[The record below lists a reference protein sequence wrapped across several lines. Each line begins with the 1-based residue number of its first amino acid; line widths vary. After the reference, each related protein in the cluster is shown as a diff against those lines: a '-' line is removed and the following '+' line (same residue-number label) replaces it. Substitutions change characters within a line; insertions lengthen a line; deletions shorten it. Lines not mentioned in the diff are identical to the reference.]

1 MLITGI
7 QSTFIIADIKFD
19 EIYKKYCEGY
29 YNNLTLDAIK
39 SGRPKIVSKIK
50 KKEFV
55 SDDENKERYVISD
68 NRGIKVSF
76 INVMKPSTVCQ
87 WCRRTMS
94 NVENKVS
101 IPVSIKQNAENDN
114 SNTTFLGHGTYCTFE
129 CCYAD
134 LNKTYKHNVKFK
146 NSSTYLNFIFE
157 RLHPDRK
164 LKQAP
169 DFVLHEC
176 NGGPLTD
183 EEYHSDTHT
192 YHNTGRYK
200 LIDSVST
207 YIVR

>member
-1 MLITGI
+1 MLITGV
-7 QSTFIIADIKFD
+7 QPTFIISDIKFD

-29 YNNLTLDAIK
+29 YNNLTLEGIK

-55 SDDENKERYVISD
+55 SEDENKERYVISD

-76 INVMKPSTVCQ
+76 INVMKPSTICQ
-87 WCRRTMS
+87 WCRRSMDK
-94 NVENKVS
+94 VEQKVS
-101 IPVSIKQNAENDN
+101 IPMSIKYKSDEDN
-114 SNTTFLGHGTYCTFE
+114 SCTTFIGHGTYCTFE

-134 LNKTYKHNVKFK
+134 LNRTYKHNIKFK
-146 NSSTYLNFIFE
+146 DSGTYLNFIYE
-157 RLHPDRK
+157 RLYPNKK

-169 DFVLHEC
+169 DFILHES

-183 EEYHSDTHT
+183 EEFHSDSHS
-192 YHNTGRYK
+192 YYNTGRYK
-200 LIDSVST
+200 IIDSVST